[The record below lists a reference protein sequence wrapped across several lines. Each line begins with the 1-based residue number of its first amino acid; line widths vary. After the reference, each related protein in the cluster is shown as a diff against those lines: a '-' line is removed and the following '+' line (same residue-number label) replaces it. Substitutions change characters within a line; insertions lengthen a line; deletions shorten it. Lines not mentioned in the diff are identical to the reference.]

1 MAQWWERSPPTNVPA
16 RCKLWVEFVVVFALL
31 WVSPGF
37 LYFLALQKPT
47 SPNSNSTRI
56 EDPHENQADVAS
68 FLNIAIHLFLKC
80 ICPARDPP
88 FYRKKY
94 GTRVIFLTLNTRFL
108 SFHPASEKCSMLQ
121 SEYDELESEHERLTA
136 RHSKLIQDI
145 DNKEAHWKDRWAF
158 FTRFIHRGCGLNLT
172 DRKKQKTFIP
182 FPGFMQALLPAA
194 VKEGSPRSSPELFGE
209 ERTPDSKERRKSIL
223 GFMPFWN
230 VFIITV

>member
-1 MAQWWERSPPTNVPA
+1 MVRALASNQCSSAVQIVG
-16 RCKLWVEFVVVFALL
+16 WVCCGFRFAL
-31 WVSPGF
+31 VAF
-37 LYFLALQKPT
+37 LRVLCIFLALQKPT

-88 FYRKKY
+88 FYRRNMVLASFSWRLIHVFSHFTPQVRNAACFKASMMNW
-94 GTRVIFLTLNTRFL
+94 RVNTRDWRPDTANWYKI
-108 SFHPASEKCSMLQ
+108 SITRKPTGKTG
-121 SEYDELESEHERLTA
+121 EHF
-136 RHSKLIQDI
+136 SQDLY
-145 DNKEAHWKDRWAF
+145 
-158 FTRFIHRGCGLNLT
+158 RGCGLNLT

-194 VKEGSPRSSPELFGE
+194 VKEWSPRSSPELFGE